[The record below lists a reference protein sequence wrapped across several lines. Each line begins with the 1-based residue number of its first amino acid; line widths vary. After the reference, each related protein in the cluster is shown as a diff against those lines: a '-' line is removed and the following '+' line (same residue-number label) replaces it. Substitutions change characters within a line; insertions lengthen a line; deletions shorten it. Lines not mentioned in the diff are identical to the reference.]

1 MGFYLNDFLVT
12 NGISIR
18 KRISDMF
25 DELQKNPEL
34 AQVFIKNPTI
44 VLQSKLLP
52 EFEDVD
58 EELINAANQL
68 LYSVLTN
75 EKFMT
80 WLEKYQNKLVN
91 QYNETGKIPCK
102 KTILHAFTKGIL
114 ENGDPQI
121 LSNLL
126 AVPPK
131 TIESSSLGWRHV
143 WYYVEYYAW
152 AYVYFFY
159 VWIFA
164 FGPVDRASLLDEN
177 QKIITIST
185 KELVAIA
192 KQLVS
197 YAKKIRTQTEETN
210 LEV

>member
-1 MGFYLNDFLVT
+1 MGFFLNDFLVT
-12 NGISIR
+12 NGISLR

-25 DELQKNPEL
+25 DELQRNPEL
-34 AQVFIKNPTI
+34 AQVFIKNPTM

-52 EFEDVD
+52 EFEEVD

-91 QYNETGKIPCK
+91 QYNETGKIPNK
-102 KTILHAFTKGIL
+102 KTILRAFSKGIL

-131 TIESSSLGWRHV
+131 TIEFSSLGWRHV
-143 WYYVEYYAW
+143 WYYVDYYAW

-159 VWIFA
+159 VWI
-164 FGPVDRASLLDEN
+164 SLLD
-177 QKIITIST
+177 Q
-185 KELVAIA
+185 
-192 KQLVS
+192 
-197 YAKKIRTQTEETN
+197 
-210 LEV
+210 

>member
-1 MGFYLNDFLVT
+1 MGFFLNDYLVA
-12 NGISIR
+12 NGISLR

-34 AQVFIKNPTI
+34 AQVFIKNPTM

-52 EFEDVD
+52 EFEEVD

-91 QYNETGKIPCK
+91 QYNETGKIPSK

-164 FGPVDRASLLDEN
+164 FGPVNRASLLDEN

-185 KELVAIA
+185 KEIVAIA

-197 YAKKIRTQTEETN
+197 YAKKIRTQTEKTN

>member
-12 NGISIR
+12 NGISLR
-18 KRISDMF
+18 KRISEMF
-25 DELQKNPEL
+25 DELQRNPEL
-34 AQVFIKNPTI
+34 AQVFIKNPTM

-91 QYNETGKIPCK
+91 LYNETGKIPTK
-102 KTILHAFTKGIL
+102 KTILRAFTKGIL

-164 FGPVDRASLLDEN
+164 FGPVNRASLLDEN